1 MAAALATA
9 VVAMAVL
16 AGAVGELAVEL
27 VRRYGGLRRLRFP
40 DQPEISV
47 AEWLARPQDRPAVLV
62 DVREPHERRVS
73 MLPGAISQEDFERDR
88 ARYRSWVVVP
98 YCTIGLRSGIYTRT
112 LRNQGFEARN
122 LAGSVLAW
130 AHADLPFEA
139 DGRVTRRVHVYNAD
153 WNLLPRG
160 YEPVVS
166 ASPSGA
172 IRIGPFSWGGAGCP
186 GPLMPPRHQHPAPLN
201 VGDIEVAAGENDAR
215 LDGLNP
221 WMLARCERCPF
232 LSLPCFWP
240 LRR

>member
-1 MAAALATA
+1 MTRSTPPGKGRSGMAAALATA
-9 VVAMAVL
+9 VVAVAALAAAVGGL
-16 AGAVGELAVEL
+16 PLQRLEGSRAGPAAGAADGELAAEL
-27 VRRYGGLRRLRFP
+27 VRRYRGLRRLRFP
-40 DQPEISV
+40 DQPELSV

-98 YCTIGLRSGIYTRT
+98 YCTIGLRSGIYTGT

-130 AHADLPFEA
+130 AHAGLPFQA
-139 DGRVTRRVHVYNAD
+139 DGAVTRRVHVYNAD

-172 IRIGPFSWGGAGCP
+172 ISIGPFSWGEQD
-186 GPLMPPRHQHPAPLN
+186 PP
-201 VGDIEVAAGENDAR
+201 AR
-215 LDGLNP
+215 
-221 WMLARCERCPF
+221 
-232 LSLPCFWP
+232 
-240 LRR
+240 